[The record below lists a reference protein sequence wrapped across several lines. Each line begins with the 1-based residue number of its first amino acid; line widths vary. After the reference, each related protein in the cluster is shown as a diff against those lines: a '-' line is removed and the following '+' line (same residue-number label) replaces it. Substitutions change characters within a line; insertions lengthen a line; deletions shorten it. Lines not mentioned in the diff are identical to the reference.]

1 MNPQA
6 AESELRLPPEFA
18 GSFLSSVH
26 LLARLGEGKRSTAY
40 RVLWQGREC
49 ALKVYNPAAVTK
61 HSQRHPLALARFEY
75 RRNLA
80 LYRAP
85 GLAAHVAKPLAY
97 LVAGSAQAFVQEFIP
112 GALFE
117 HFRVDADPVQ
127 VASLVASLPGLIRGA
142 HAVGIYD
149 LDLHPNNVMVTDD
162 GKGGVDFKLFDFNKI
177 PFNER
182 SPNPLSWLLLRLG
195 LIRPA
200 SRDLRRL
207 HLFTDPPGRNRL
219 GTRRQ

>member
-1 MNPQA
+1 MDSEL
-6 AESELRLPPEFA
+6 AELELRLPPEFSGGVLGGA
-18 GSFLSSVH
+18 RV
-26 LLARLGEGKRSTAY
+26 LARLGEGKRSTAY

-49 ALKVYNPAAVTK
+49 ALKVYNPAAVIK
-61 HSQRHPLALARFEY
+61 HAQRHPVALARFEY

-85 GLAAHVAKPLAY
+85 GLATHVARPLAY
-97 LVAGSAQAFVQEFIP
+97 LADGPAQAFVQEFVP
-112 GALFE
+112 GVLFE
-117 HFRVDADPVQ
+117 QFRVNADPAQ
-127 VASLVASLPGLIRGA
+127 VASLIASLPELIRRA
-142 HAVGIYD
+142 HRAGVYD
-149 LDLHPNNVMVTDD
+149 LDLHPNNVMVVDD
-162 GKGGVDFKLFDFNKI
+162 GRGGVAFKLFDFNKI
-177 PFNER
+177 PFHER